1 MTQGQKVWLSK
12 CHLCHLV
19 AKWQYN
25 SNNCVLILSSQKS
38 HTRPRSWV
46 NDFEC
51 ELWLLGPEMTKHNV
65 KSTNRGQ
72 RFSTIISAQGEEPH
86 SLQWKSPFIHL
97 FNKYLLNIVMSSPG
111 NRFWAEICIKEGYWG
126 VLLRTNHAMAW
137 GKQNW
142 SERVELGWICPRG
155 LNQSYPELWSWP
167 GKGQSLCL
175 RHQPVIGSGSN
186 EQAKQAASRVTNALS

>member
-65 KSTNRGQ
+65 KSTNRAQ

-97 FNKYLLNIVMSSPG
+97 FNKYLLNIVISEFPRKQILG
-111 NRFWAEICIKEGYWG
+111 RDLHKGG
-126 VLLRTNHAMAW
+126 LLGSTLENKPCDGLRKT
-137 GKQNW
+137 
-142 SERVELGWICPRG
+142 ELIR
-155 LNQSYPELWSWP
+155 
-167 GKGQSLCL
+167 KGGTGMNLPQ
-175 RHQPVIGSGSN
+175 RP
-186 EQAKQAASRVTNALS
+186 